1 LSKLFIQICHQIHT
15 IARYFVISLISPS
28 EVKAPTSIAIGSF
41 DGLHEGHR
49 RLIETVVK
57 NSQYTPT
64 IASFWPHPREVLFG
78 ETRLRLDLPE
88 EKLPLLENLGI
99 EQLVL
104 IPFDKKLSKLSANY
118 FLKDVLFN
126 HLQAKSISVGENFRF
141 GYKRQGDVNTIK
153 ESIKHSDIE
162 LNIVSLLEDQY
173 GRISSSR
180 VRELLLN
187 CDLRNASKLLK
198 RPYNFSGKVVKGKG
212 LGKEIGF
219 PTANLEIDGR
229 KFLPGEGVY
238 AAWASSEKFK
248 YKIPSVM
255 NLGPQPTIDPL
266 SPSAVEVHLI
276 DQNINVYDLKL
287 TIQPIKKIRSQ
298 IKFSDLNELSKQI
311 FKDRNIAK
319 EIFNKI
325 S

>member
-1 LSKLFIQICHQIHT
+1 M
-15 IARYFVISLISPS
+15 ISLISPS
-28 EVKAPTSIAIGSF
+28 EVKSPTSIAIGSF

-49 RLIETVVK
+49 KLIENVVK
-57 NSQYTPT
+57 NKKYTPT
-64 IASFWPHPREVLFG
+64 IASFWPHPREVLFS

-104 IPFDKKLSKLSANY
+104 IPFDKNFSKLSADY

-126 HLQAKSISVGENFRF
+126 QLQTKSISVGENFRF
-141 GYKRQGDVNTIK
+141 GYKRQGDIK
-153 ESIKHSDIE
+153 TLKEAVRKNNIS
-162 LNIVSLLEDQY
+162 LNIVSLLEDQH

-187 CDLRNASKLLK
+187 SDLENAKKLLK

-212 LGKEIGF
+212 LGKRIGF

-238 AAWASSEKFK
+238 AAWTYCEKLK

-266 SPSAVEVHLI
+266 SPSAVEVYLI
-276 DQNINVYDLKL
+276 DQNINLYDMKLK
-287 TIQPIKKIRSQ
+287 IEPIKRIRSQ
-298 IKFSDLNELSKQI
+298 KKFTNLSELSKQI
-311 FKDRNIAK
+311 NNDKRMAI
-319 EIFNKI
+319 EILKVLNKN
-325 S
+325 